1 MPPVAQPHADQ
12 VSVCVQFEDLPC
24 QAAELSTSYTYEKNP
39 VISDIRPKKS
49 YLRYAGPEP
58 SRTAGR

>member
-1 MPPVAQPHADQ
+1 MPSIAHLHADQ
-12 VSVCVQFEDLPC
+12 VSVCVQFENSSC
-24 QAAELSTSYTYEKNP
+24 QVAELSTLYSYEKNP

-58 SRTAGR
+58 STTTGC